1 MVKSYFRE
9 KKIGSWLSVTLLVLQ
24 FRFYKYKV
32 KPYAKKEYINH
43 DKYPVK
49 VNMFFELRQWWH
61 NKFFSAL
68 NPDPTTMAMVTNIPP
83 TICFTKWNLLLMKS
97 SKEYF
102 RVVAV
107 FTKSFKSREI

>member
-9 KKIGSWLSVTLLVLQ
+9 KNRFWLSVTLLVLQ

-68 NPDPTTMAMVTNIPP
+68 NPDPTYHGDGNEYSTHDLFYKME
-83 TICFTKWNLLLMKS
+83 FTAD
-97 SKEYF
+97 EI
-102 RVVAV
+102 
-107 FTKSFKSREI
+107 FKRIL